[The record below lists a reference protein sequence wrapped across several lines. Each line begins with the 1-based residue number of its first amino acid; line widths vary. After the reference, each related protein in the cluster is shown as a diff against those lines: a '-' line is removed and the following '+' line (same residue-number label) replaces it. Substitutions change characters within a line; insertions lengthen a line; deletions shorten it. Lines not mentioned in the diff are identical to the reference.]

1 MESLA
6 AIGGPCFNPTMTK
19 SPAPHRERSR
29 QAGSAVGVLVVFLVV
44 ATLIVLLGIKF
55 HRLSE
60 RSGPAAPATT
70 PAPGTPAADSQAKQV
85 SQATPTPAQTQA
97 DLERATA
104 GMAQLQVQLDKAKS
118 DQADLQAKL
127 EQSKSDSGLLQ
138 TQLDSAKAE
147 SADLQAQL
155 DKARV
160 QATDLRA
167 QLTQSASDRSQALA
181 QLDQAKT
188 QATDLETRLQK
199 SESHL
204 AQVQPQIV
212 RGRRL
217 PIRTWIEKVRGS
229 AFQLVNGR
237 TSFTLH
243 INNLYLEPVSI
254 DLTITSGDRTITQ
267 TNTIGG
273 GVTLNLERL
282 APGDKVSIGGEG
294 YDTVNVAVH

>member
-1 MESLA
+1 MS
-6 AIGGPCFNPTMTK
+6 T
-19 SPAPHRERSR
+19 SSAPHNEKSR

-60 RSGPAAPATT
+60 RSTPAAPGAPSTT
-70 PAPGTPAADSQAKQV
+70 PAPGTPAAGAQSKPV
-85 SQATPTPAQTQA
+85 NQATPTPAQTQA
-97 DLERATA
+97 DLDRATA
-104 GMAQLQVQLDKAKS
+104 AMAQLQVQLDKAKS

-127 EQSKSDSGLLQ
+127 EQSKVDSGQLQ

-160 QATDLRA
+160 QATDLRS

-199 SESHL
+199 SESYV

-282 APGDKVSIGGEG
+282 APGDKVAIGGDG